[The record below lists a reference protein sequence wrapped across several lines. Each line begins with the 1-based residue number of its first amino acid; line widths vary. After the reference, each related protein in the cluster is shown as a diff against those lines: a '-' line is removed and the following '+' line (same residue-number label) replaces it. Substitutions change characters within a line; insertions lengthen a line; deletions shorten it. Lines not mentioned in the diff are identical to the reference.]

1 MNGIIC
7 IDKPEGFTS
16 FDVVAKLRGITKIRR
31 IGHAGTLD
39 PMATGVLPVFI
50 GRATK
55 ACDMLPDSDKEYEAE
70 FKLGVVSDTQDST
83 GKVLSECSASFSI
96 EEISTVVADFLGEQ
110 EQIPPMYSAI
120 KVDGKKLYDLARQGI
135 EVERKPRK
143 ITVYK
148 IELLSF
154 DEKEQSGKL
163 LISCSKGTYIRTICH
178 DIGQKLGCGAV
189 MTALRRTRA
198 AGFTLSDC
206 ITIEE
211 AQRLSNPEVL
221 AEEIL
226 PIDRVFAFMDRLDLG
241 RKKAEAF
248 LNGVKLDAERL
259 DYSGSDNNI
268 AVFFDGRF
276 IATAYIAE
284 ENGKR
289 VLRCHKQFRTKEELE

>member
-7 IDKPEGFTS
+7 IDKPQGFTS

-70 FKLGVVSDTQDST
+70 FRLGVVTDTQDST
-83 GKVLSECSASFSI
+83 GEVLSSCEAAVSSD
-96 EEISTVVADFLGEQ
+96 EISRVVAGFLGEQ
-110 EQIPPMYSAI
+110 EQIPPMYSAV
-120 KVDGKKLYDLARQGI
+120 KVDGKRLYDLARQGI

-143 ITVYK
+143 IVVYR
-148 IELLSF
+148 IDLISF
-154 DEKEQSGKL
+154 DEKSQSGRL
-163 LISCSKGTYIRTICH
+163 VISCSKGTYIRTICH
-178 DIGQKLGCGAV
+178 DIGQKLGCGAI

-198 AGFTLSDC
+198 AGFSLDDC
-206 ITIEE
+206 LTIEE
-211 AQRLSNPEVL
+211 AQRLSDPEVL

-248 LNGVKLDAERL
+248 LNGVKLDAEKL
-259 DYSGSDNNI
+259 EYTGSDSDV
-268 AVFFDGRF
+268 AVFFDDRF